1 MLEHRRANL
10 ALIALS
16 VSTFTYITTEV
27 LPVGLLTLMADD
39 LHRSRSQVGLLMTG
53 YAVVVVLMSLPLAR
67 VTRRIPRR
75 LLLGVTLGVFSA
87 ATLVSA
93 LAPGYEVLLAA
104 RLVVGLSQALF
115 WSIVAST
122 ATSLFPPS
130 RRGRT
135 VARMSLGAALAPV
148 LGVPLGTWI
157 GQQAGWR
164 VAFLVMALVGVATCA
179 MVVAFLPKVAP
190 EADSASRGATPS
202 LRRYVILMLCTAI
215 GVTGAMTAQT
225 YVTPYLLD
233 VTGFAASSLGP
244 VLLLTGSA
252 GFLGAAVVGRF
263 LDGYPWFALLVP
275 WILIAASLTLL
286 YSLGTLKF
294 VAVAALAFI
303 GFGYSAMAAAVQNRI
318 LLVAPGSTDIGSAGG
333 SSAFNV
339 GIATGS
345 FLGGAI
351 IDHAGVRAVALA
363 GAIITAAA
371 VLLLLAEP
379 RLARDRSQ
387 RDHAEP
393 DRLQR
398 DHAEPDRLQRD
409 HTEPDG
415 PQPNDPQLGRAE
427 PGRAEPGRPQPDGPQ
442 RDRPS
447 PTAPSPT
454 ARSATAPSPTAPS
467 PTAPSPT
474 AHSPMARGA
483 TAQSPDDRRPRVERR
498 PDLRRA
504 SPRRPCGRR

>member
-75 LLLGVTLGVFSA
+75 LLLGLTLGVFSA

-190 EADSASRGATPS
+190 EADAASRGATPS

-294 VAVAALAFI
+294 VAVAALALI

-351 IDHAGVRAVALA
+351 IDHAGVRTVALA

-379 RLARDRSQ
+379 RLARDRPQPDHAEPDRSQ

-393 DRLQR
+393 D
-398 DHAEPDRLQRD
+398 
-409 HTEPDG
+409 G
-415 PQPNDPQLGRAE
+415 P
-427 PGRAEPGRPQPDGPQ
+427 
-442 RDRPS
+442 
-447 PTAPSPT
+447 
-454 ARSATAPSPTAPS
+454 
-467 PTAPSPT
+467 
-474 AHSPMARGA
+474 
-483 TAQSPDDRRPRVERR
+483 
-498 PDLRRA
+498 
-504 SPRRPCGRR
+504 